1 MSKKSNFARRKA
13 RIKKANTKQIV
24 SKLIHNTQKVGVNKR
39 RRQNFRKRAQQYI
52 SDTINPDKLKF
63 GAINVDGLDLETD
76 MALRDMLETRDF
88 DVSNVEYKIIVHKYS
103 TGIYSS
109 QCTSF
114 LTEPR
119 ILAFDN

>member
-1 MSKKSNFARRKA
+1 MIVVERQNTWRRAQKMNQKRQQPAATQILKKVSNF
-13 RIKKANTKQIV
+13 
-24 SKLIHNTQKVGVNKR
+24 KLHDIFPPLWKL
-39 RRQNFRKRAQQYI
+39 QYT
-52 SDTINPDKLKF
+52 S
-63 GAINVDGLDLETD
+63 A
-76 MALRDMLETRDF
+76 
-88 DVSNVEYKIIVHKYS
+88 